1 MSNNLFASSF
11 QIFQHTEL
19 EALTG
24 RIFTQSQKEC
34 LQNDRARIAE
44 MILAL
49 TYNPQNP
56 VQFAQDDAHLK
67 GQLASI
73 SYILQMSEEA
83 EARLT
88 ELRKLGALDNLQN

>member
-1 MSNNLFASSF
+1 MSNSLFASSF
-11 QIFQHTEL
+11 QTFYHTEL
-19 EALTG
+19 EDLTG
-24 RIFTQSQKEC
+24 RIFTQAQKEC

-44 MILAL
+44 SILAL

-83 EARLT
+83 EARFAELT
-88 ELRKLGALDNLQN
+88 RLGAFTNSSE